1 MQIRRLLFLGL
12 LLGAEA
18 SKLAIRQNTNS
29 GTNNSPAS
37 TADDA
42 DSAEPT
48 QADPTTAAE
57 PSPTAEETTAEPAD
71 PTTAAEPSPTEDTTD
86 DSTTDSGPTT
96 TAAGDTTI
104 TRTVTVTDAD
114 VKTVSQQTTVMRTI
128 TSTVLVTSTAFK
140 TTTVTSSD
148 AETATTTV
156 YTTTTEWANE
166 KRAINLAPR
175 TVGGLEDLV
184 VEAAPTITSAPA
196 SFHNEHYGLRAFRR
210 GLQKRATITKLV
222 TVTVGEDSDET
233 VVNTVAR
240 TVISTVSSETK
251 VTKTITETEQAGAKT
266 TVTATS
272 TLTITSTRVTTGVI
286 RTATVAPSGDYGSAG
301 TGVPES
307 DNNNGNSSSGGGGD
321 GGLSTGAK
329 AGIGA
334 GAGVAGLAII
344 GALIWFCLKKRRNDK
359 HKAEYD
365 DVFGSSEV
373 PVGGPVNGS
382 GTAPNMAQVSP
393 VTATS
398 TLAPSRNPTKG
409 STPEGYRG
417 TALGDGRAGFA
428 KPQPYGRAYMPA
440 SPETNY
446 SRTTGGDGMGGVSPE
461 TNYARVAGGDQGSPN
476 FAAAEMHSPAN
487 TAELAS
493 DSAAARWHQNDAA
506 EIDGNQVSSARGSSP
521 PEHVYE
527 MPAQPYR

>member
-18 SKLAIRQNTNS
+18 SKLAIRQNTSS
-29 GTNNSPAS
+29 GNNSPAT
-37 TADDA
+37 TAEET
-42 DSAEPT
+42 EPT
-48 QADPTTAAE
+48 ADPTTAAE
-57 PSPTAEETTAEPAD
+57 ASPTEETTEAAETTND
-71 PTTAAEPSPTEDTTD
+71 EPTTAAEPTD
-86 DSTTDSGPTT
+86 DSTTESSPTT
-96 TAAGDTTI
+96 TDSGDTTI

-114 VKTVSQQTTVMRTI
+114 AKTVSRQTTVMRTI
-128 TSTVLVTSTAFK
+128 TSTVLVTSTAFE

-148 AETATTTV
+148 AETATRTV
-156 YTTTTEWANE
+156 YTTTTVWANE
-166 KRAINLAPR
+166 KRALNLAPR
-175 TVGGLEDLV
+175 TIGGEELI
-184 VEAAPTITSAPA
+184 VEVPAPTITSVPE
-196 SFHNEHYGLRAFRR
+196 SFNNEHYGLRAFRR
-210 GLQKRATITKLV
+210 GLEKRATITRLV
-222 TVTVGEDSDET
+222 TVTVGEDSDTT
-233 VVNTVAR
+233 VVNTIAR
-240 TVISTVSSETK
+240 TVISTVSRETE
-251 VTKTITETEQAGAKT
+251 VTRTITETEQAGART
-266 TVTATS
+266 TVTSTG
-272 TLTITSTRVTTGVI
+272 TLTITSTRVTTGVVQ
-286 RTATVAPSGDYGSAG
+286 TVTVASSGDYGSAG

-307 DNNNGNSSSGGGGD
+307 DNNNNSSSSGGD

-334 GAGVAGLAII
+334 GAGVAGLLII
-344 GALIWFCLKKRRNDK
+344 GALIWFCVKKRRNDK

-373 PVGGPVNGS
+373 PVGGPVSG
-382 GTAPNMAQVSP
+382 GTAPNMSQVTP
-393 VTATS
+393 TTASS

-446 SRTTGGDGMGGVSPE
+446 SRTTGGDNMGGVSPE
-461 TNYARVAGGDQGSPN
+461 TNYSRVAGGEQGSPN

-506 EIDGNQVSSARGSSP
+506 EIDGNQVTSAHGSSP
-521 PEHVYE
+521 PANVYE

>member
-18 SKLAIRQNTNS
+18 SKLVVRQDTDA
-29 GTNNSPAS
+29 NSPAG
-37 TADDA
+37 TAD
-42 DSAEPT
+42 STEPT
-48 QADPTTAAE
+48 QAEPTSTADS
-57 PSPTAEETTAEPAD
+57 SPTNQPAESTSE
-71 PTTAAEPSPTEDTTD
+71 AANSPTGDSTTE
-86 DSTTDSGPTT
+86 SSPTTTDSGDTT
-96 TAAGDTTI
+96 T

-114 VKTVSQQTTVMRTI
+114 VKTVSRLTTVMRTI
-128 TSTVLVTSTAFK
+128 TSTVVVTSTVFD

-175 TVGGLEDLV
+175 TVGGYGEPV
-184 VEAAPTITSAPA
+184 VEDPVPTITSVPE
-196 SFHNEHYGLRAFRR
+196 SFENEHYGLRAFRR
-210 GLQKRATITKLV
+210 GLHKRATITELV
-222 TVTVGEDSDET
+222 TVTVGEDSGKT
-233 VVNTVAR
+233 VFSTVAR
-240 TVISTVSSETK
+240 TVISTVSKETK
-251 VTKTITETEQAGAKT
+251 ITKTITETEQAGAKT

-286 RTATVAPSGDYGSAG
+286 RTATVAPSGDYGAAG
-301 TGVPES
+301 TGVPEP
-307 DNNNGNSSSGGGGD
+307 DNTTSGGD
-321 GGLSTGAK
+321 EGGLSTGAK

-334 GAGVAGLAII
+334 GAGVAGLLAIA
-344 GALIWFCLKKRRNDK
+344 ALIWFCVKKRRNDK

-373 PVGGPVNGS
+373 PVGGPVRGS
-382 GTAPNMAQVSP
+382 GTTPNMSQVSP
-393 VTATS
+393 VTAAS

-446 SRTTGGDGMGGVSPE
+446 SRTTGGDNMGGVSPE
-461 TNYARVAGGDQGSPN
+461 TNYARAAGAEQGSPN

-506 EIDGNQVSSARGSSP
+506 EIDGNQVTSAHGSSP
-521 PEHVYE
+521 PANVYE

>member
-18 SKLAIRQNTNS
+18 SKLAVRQNANS
-29 GTNNSPAS
+29 GANSPA
-37 TADDA
+37 T
-42 DSAEPT
+42 
-48 QADPTTAAE
+48 
-57 PSPTAEETTAEPAD
+57 TAEETEPTADA
-71 PTTAAEPSPTEDTTD
+71 TTAPEASPTEETTNEPAETTNNQPTSEPEPTE
-86 DSTTDSGPTT
+86 DSTTESSPTT
-96 TAAGDTTI
+96 TDSGDTTI
-104 TRTVTVTDAD
+104 TRTVTVTDAN

-128 TSTVLVTSTAFK
+128 TSTVLVTSTAFE

-148 AETATTTV
+148 AETATKTVYSTTTV
-156 YTTTTEWANE
+156 WANE
-166 KRAINLAPR
+166 KRALNLAPR
-175 TVGGLEDLV
+175 TVGSYDELIIEV
-184 VEAAPTITSAPA
+184 PAPTITSVPE
-196 SFHNEHYGLRAFRR
+196 SFNNEHYGLRAFRR
-210 GLQKRATITKLV
+210 GLEKRATITKLV
-222 TVTVGEDSDET
+222 TVTVGEDSGKT

-240 TVISTVSSETK
+240 TVISTVSKETE

-266 TVTATS
+266 TVTS
-272 TLTITSTRVTTGVI
+272 TGILTITSTRVTTGVVQ
-286 RTATVAPSGDYGSAG
+286 TVTVASSGDYGSAG

-307 DNNNGNSSSGGGGD
+307 DNNNNNSSSSGGGD

-334 GAGVAGLAII
+334 GAGVAGLLII
-344 GALIWFCLKKRRNDK
+344 GALIWFCVKKRRNDK

-373 PVGGPVNGS
+373 PVGGPVSGS
-382 GTAPNMAQVSP
+382 GTAPNMSQVSP
-393 VTATS
+393 TTASS

-446 SRTTGGDGMGGVSPE
+446 SHTTGGDNMGGVSPE
-461 TNYARVAGGDQGSPN
+461 TNYSRAAGGEQGSPN

-506 EIDGNQVSSARGSSP
+506 EIDGNQVTSAHGSSP
-521 PEHVYE
+521 PANVYE

>member
-1 MQIRRLLFLGL
+1 MQIRRFLLLGL

-18 SKLAIRQNTNS
+18 SKLAVRQNTNS
-29 GTNNSPAS
+29 VDAGA
-37 TADDA
+37 TAGESEA
-42 DSAEPT
+42 T
-48 QADPTTAAE
+48 QAEPTTAAE
-57 PSPTAEETTAEPAD
+57 ASPTEETTNEPAETTNNE
-71 PTTAAEPSPTEDTTD
+71 PTSEASPTD
-86 DSTTDSGPTT
+86 DSTTESSETT
-96 TAAGDTTI
+96 TDSGDTTV
-104 TRTVTVTDAD
+104 TRTVTITDAD
-114 VKTVSQQTTVMRTI
+114 VKTVSKQTTVMRTI
-128 TSTVLVTSTAFK
+128 TSTVVVTSTAFA

-148 AETATTTV
+148 ADTATKTVYSTTTV
-156 YTTTTEWANE
+156 WANE

-175 TVGGLEDLV
+175 TVGGYDELIVDAPV
-184 VEAAPTITSAPA
+184 PTITSVPE
-196 SFHNEHYGLRAFRR
+196 SFNNEHYGLRAFRR
-210 GLQKRATITKLV
+210 GLEKRATITRLV

-233 VVNTVAR
+233 VINTIAR
-240 TVISTVSSETK
+240 TVISTVSKETK
-251 VTKTITETEQAGAKT
+251 VTKTITETEQADAKT
-266 TVTATS
+266 TVTTTS
-272 TLTITSTRVTTGVI
+272 VLSITSTRVTTGVVQ
-286 RTATVAPSGDYGSAG
+286 TVTVASSGDYGSAG

-307 DNNNGNSSSGGGGD
+307 DNNNSSSSSGGDD

-334 GAGVAGLAII
+334 GAGVAGLLII
-344 GALIWFCLKKRRNDK
+344 GALIWFCVKKRRNDK

-373 PVGGPVNGS
+373 PVGGPVSGS
-382 GTAPNMAQVSP
+382 GTAPNMSQVSP
-393 VTATS
+393 VTAAS

-446 SRTTGGDGMGGVSPE
+446 SRTTGGDNMGGVSPE
-461 TNYARVAGGDQGSPN
+461 TNYSRVAGAENGSPN

-506 EIDGNQVSSARGSSP
+506 EIDGNQVTSAHGSSP
-521 PEHVYE
+521 PANVYE

>member
-1 MQIRRLLFLGL
+1 MQIRRFLFLGL

-18 SKLAIRQNTNS
+18 SKLVVRQNS
-29 GTNNSPAS
+29 GSNSPATSADEAES
-37 TADDA
+37 TQ
-42 DSAEPT
+42 AEPT
-48 QADPTTAAE
+48 SAAEPSTTAAE
-57 PSPTAEETTAEPAD
+57 PTSEPDTSNQPTNE
-71 PTTAAEPSPTEDTTD
+71 PTEPTD
-86 DSTTDSGPTT
+86 DSTTGSSPSTTDS
-96 TAAGDTTI
+96 GDTTI

-114 VKTVSQQTTVMRTI
+114 VKTVSRETTVMRTI
-128 TSTVLVTSTAFK
+128 TSTVVVTSTAFA

-166 KRAINLAPR
+166 RRAINLAAR
-175 TVGGLEDLV
+175 TVGSYDEIII
-184 VEAAPTITSAPA
+184 EEPAPIITSVPE
-196 SFHNEHYGLRAFRR
+196 SFDNEYYGLRAFRR
-210 GLQKRATITKLV
+210 GLHKRATITRLV
-222 TVTVGEDSDET
+222 TVTVGEDSDRT

-240 TVISTVSSETK
+240 TVISTVSRETK
-251 VTKTITETEQAGAKT
+251 ITRTITETEQAGAST

-272 TLTITSTRVTTGVI
+272 TLTVTSTRVTTGVI

-301 TGVPES
+301 TGVPEP
-307 DNNNGNSSSGGGGD
+307 DNNNNNNNSSGSGGD

-334 GAGVAGLAII
+334 GAGVAGLLII
-344 GALIWFCLKKRRNDK
+344 SALLWFCVKKRRNDK
-359 HKAEYD
+359 NKAEYD

-382 GTAPNMAQVSP
+382 GTAPNMSQVSP
-393 VTATS
+393 VTAAS

-428 KPQPYGRAYMPA
+428 KPQPYGRAYLPA

-446 SRTTGGDGMGGVSPE
+446 SQTTAGDNMGGVSPE
-461 TNYARVAGGDQGSPN
+461 TNYSRVAGGEQGSPN
-476 FAAAEMHSPAN
+476 FAVAEMHSPAN

-506 EIDGNQVSSARGSSP
+506 EIDGNQVTSPHGSSP
-521 PEHVYE
+521 PANVYE

>member
-18 SKLAIRQNTNS
+18 SKLAIRQNTS
-29 GTNNSPAS
+29 GSNSPAT
-37 TADDA
+37 TAEE
-42 DSAEPT
+42 SEPT

-57 PSPTAEETTAEPAD
+57 ASPTEETTEEPAD
-71 PTTAAEPSPTEDTTD
+71 TTAAEPTTEAQPTD
-86 DSTTDSGPTT
+86 DSTTESSPTT
-96 TAAGDTTI
+96 TDSGDTTI
-104 TRTVTVTDAD
+104 TRTVTVTDANA
-114 VKTVSQQTTVMRTI
+114 KTVSRQTTVMRTI
-128 TSTVLVTSTAFK
+128 TSTVVVTSTAFE

-148 AETATTTV
+148 AETATKTVYATTTV
-156 YTTTTEWANE
+156 WANE
-166 KRAINLAPR
+166 KRALNLAPR
-175 TVGGLEDLV
+175 TVGSYDEIV
-184 VEAAPTITSAPA
+184 FEQPAPTITSVPE
-196 SFHNEHYGLRAFRR
+196 SFNNEHYGLRAFRR
-210 GLQKRATITKLV
+210 GLEKRATITRLV
-222 TVTVGEDSDET
+222 TVTVGEDSDTT
-233 VVNTVAR
+233 VVNTIAR
-240 TVISTVSSETK
+240 TVISTVSKETE

-266 TVTATS
+266 TVTTTG
-272 TLTITSTRVTTGVI
+272 TLTITSTRVTTGVVQ
-286 RTATVAPSGDYGSAG
+286 TVTVASSGDYGSAG

-307 DNNNGNSSSGGGGD
+307 NNNNSSSSSGGD

-334 GAGVAGLAII
+334 GAGVAGLLIL
-344 GALIWFCLKKRRNDK
+344 GALIWFCVKKRRSDK

-373 PVGGPVNGS
+373 PVGGPVSG
-382 GTAPNMAQVSP
+382 GTAPNMSQVTP
-393 VTATS
+393 TTASS

-428 KPQPYGRAYMPA
+428 KPLPYGRAYQPA

-446 SRTTGGDGMGGVSPE
+446 SRTTAGDNVGGVSPE
-461 TNYARVAGGDQGSPN
+461 TNYSRVAGAEQGSPN
-476 FAAAEMHSPAN
+476 FGAVEMHSPAN

-506 EIDGNQVSSARGSSP
+506 EIDGNQVTSAHGSSP
-521 PEHVYE
+521 PANVYE
-527 MPAQPYR
+527 MPAQPYK

>member
-18 SKLAIRQNTNS
+18 SKLAVRQNANS
-29 GTNNSPAS
+29 GSNSPATTAEETEP
-37 TADDA
+37 TADA
-42 DSAEPT
+42 
-48 QADPTTAAE
+48 TTAAE
-57 PSPTAEETTAEPAD
+57 ASPTEETTNEPAETTNNE
-71 PTTAAEPSPTEDTTD
+71 PTSEPEPTEDSTTE
-86 DSTTDSGPTT
+86 SSPTTTDS
-96 TAAGDTTI
+96 GDTTI
-104 TRTVTVTDAD
+104 TRTVTITDAD

-128 TSTVLVTSTAFK
+128 TSTVLVTSTAFE

-148 AETATTTV
+148 AETATKTVYATTTV
-156 YTTTTEWANE
+156 WANE
-166 KRAINLAPR
+166 KRALNLAPR
-175 TVGGLEDLV
+175 TVGSYDELIFE
-184 VEAAPTITSAPA
+184 EPAPTITSVPE
-196 SFHNEHYGLRAFRR
+196 SFNNEHYGLRAFRR
-210 GLQKRATITKLV
+210 GLEKRATITKLV
-222 TVTVGEDSDET
+222 TVTVGEDSDKT

-240 TVISTVSSETK
+240 TVISTVSKETK

-266 TVTATS
+266 TVTSTG
-272 TLTITSTRVTTGVI
+272 TLTITSTRVTTGVVQ
-286 RTATVAPSGDYGSAG
+286 TVTVASSGDYGSAG

-307 DNNNGNSSSGGGGD
+307 DNNNSSSSGGDD

-334 GAGVAGLAII
+334 GAGVAGLLII
-344 GALIWFCLKKRRNDK
+344 GALIWFCVKKRRNDK

-373 PVGGPVNGS
+373 PVGGPVSGS
-382 GTAPNMAQVSP
+382 GTAPNMSQVSP
-393 VTATS
+393 TTASS

-446 SRTTGGDGMGGVSPE
+446 SRTTGGDNMGGVSPE
-461 TNYARVAGGDQGSPN
+461 TNYSR
-476 FAAAEMHSPAN
+476 AAEMHSPAN

-506 EIDGNQVSSARGSSP
+506 EIDGNQVTSAHGSSP
-521 PEHVYE
+521 PANVYE

>member
-1 MQIRRLLFLGL
+1 MQIRRFLFLGL

-18 SKLAIRQNTNS
+18 SKLVVRQNTNS
-29 GTNNSPAS
+29 ANSPA
-37 TADDA
+37 TAEETEA
-42 DSAEPT
+42 T
-48 QADPTTAAE
+48 QAEPTTAAE
-57 PSPTAEETTAEPAD
+57 A
-71 PTTAAEPSPTEDTTD
+71 SPTEDTTEAAETTNNEPISETEPTD
-86 DSTTDSGPTT
+86 DSTTESSETT
-96 TAAGDTTI
+96 TDSGDTTV
-104 TRTVTVTDAD
+104 TRTVTITDAD

-128 TSTVLVTSTAFK
+128 TSTVVVTSTAFA

-148 AETATTTV
+148 ADTATATVYSTTTV
-156 YTTTTEWANE
+156 WANE

-175 TVGGLEDLV
+175 TVGNYDELIIDV
-184 VEAAPTITSAPA
+184 PAPTITSVPE
-196 SFHNEHYGLRAFRR
+196 SFNNEHYGLRAFRR
-210 GLQKRATITKLV
+210 GLEKRATITKLV
-222 TVTVGEDSDET
+222 TVTVGEDSDKT

-240 TVISTVSSETK
+240 TVISTVSKETK
-251 VTKTITETEQAGAKT
+251 VTKTITETEQADAKT
-266 TVTATS
+266 TVTSTS
-272 TLTITSTRVTTGVI
+272 VLTITSTRVTTGVVQ
-286 RTATVAPSGDYGSAG
+286 TVTVASSGDYGSAG

-307 DNNNGNSSSGGGGD
+307 DNDNSSSSGDD

-334 GAGVAGLAII
+334 GAGVAGLVII
-344 GALIWFCLKKRRNDK
+344 GALIWFCVKKRRNDK

-373 PVGGPVNGS
+373 PVGGPVSGS
-382 GTAPNMAQVSP
+382 GTAPNMSQVSP
-393 VTATS
+393 VTAAS

-428 KPQPYGRAYMPA
+428 KPQPYGRSYMPA

-446 SRTTGGDGMGGVSPE
+446 SRTTGGDNMGGVSPE
-461 TNYARVAGGDQGSPN
+461 TNYSRVAGAENGSPN
-476 FAAAEMHSPAN
+476 SAAAEMYSPAN

-506 EIDGNQVSSARGSSP
+506 EIDGNQVTSAHGSSP
-521 PEHVYE
+521 PANVYE